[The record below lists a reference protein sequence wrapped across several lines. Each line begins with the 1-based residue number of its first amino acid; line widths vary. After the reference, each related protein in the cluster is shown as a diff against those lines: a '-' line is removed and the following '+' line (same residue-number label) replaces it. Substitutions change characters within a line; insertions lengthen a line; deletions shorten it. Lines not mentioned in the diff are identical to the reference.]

1 MTSPSYSSGLKTADG
16 VIRASKGILTG
27 VHLISDGTNDATLV
41 IYDNASAGT
50 GTEVFK
56 ITISGTDDSIP
67 INLPNNGV
75 YCTNGIYADITTAG
89 TMSYIIYF
97 R

>member
-16 VIRASKGILTG
+16 VIRADKGILTG
-27 VHLISDGTNDATLV
+27 VHVITDGTNDATVLL
-41 IYDNASAGT
+41 YDNASAAT
-50 GTEVFK
+50 GTEIFK
-56 ITISGTDDSIP
+56 ITVTGTDDSIP

-75 YCTNGIYADITTAG
+75 YCKNGIYADITTAG
-89 TMSYIIYF
+89 TMGYIVYF

>member
-27 VHLISDGTNDATLV
+27 VQIITDGTNDATLV
-41 IYDNASAGT
+41 LYDNASAAT
-50 GTEVFK
+50 GTAVFK
-56 ITISGTDDSIP
+56 ITVTGTDDAIP

-89 TMSYIIYF
+89 TMGYIVYF